1 MMSFYPGS
9 FCAPAPELSF
19 TPLFSLL
26 SDLDNYSREVQR
38 PQPSSRRQVHRQ
50 PQRRPAF
57 TPTFNPRFDVRETE
71 IAYELHGELPGL
83 ERENVNIEFTEPQTL
98 LIRGRVERNYG
109 VESPESNSTTAEEK
123 EEIESSPT
131 SDPTTTETATKV
143 ASEPTNPEKTPSRRS
158 SYQATVEDDPED
170 ENYTPSSTPATSPK
184 TEAAKPVTPQPE
196 EQKQVTKPAPATTS
210 APATTQ
216 QQPRYFRRWERS
228 VGEFSRTF
236 TFPSRVDYDGVS
248 ARLDNGILTVSVPKA
263 RALVARR
270 IVIF

>member
-9 FCAPAPELSF
+9 FCAPASELSF

-38 PQPSSRRQVHRQ
+38 PQASSRRQVQRQ

-71 IAYELHGELPGL
+71 ITYELHGELPGL

-98 LIRGRVERNYG
+98 VIRGRVERNYA
-109 VESPESNSTTAEEK
+109 VESPESDSTATEEK
-123 EEIESSPT
+123 KEIESVPT
-131 SDPTTTETATKV
+131 EPTTTETTTKAAPEPAT
-143 ASEPTNPEKTPSRRS
+143 PEKTPSRRS

-196 EQKQVTKPAPATTS
+196 EQKPVTKPAPATPP

-216 QQPRYFRRWERS
+216 QQPRYFCRWERS

-236 TFPSRVDYDGVS
+236 TFPSRIDYDGVS
-248 ARLDNGILTVSVPKA
+248 ARLDNGILTVSVPKV
-263 RALVARR
+263 RVPVARR